1 VRKALVV
8 MALAAAF
15 GARAEAQTTGTPIFM
30 APYRAFQRV
39 EFGGSLSDPG
49 DGFALEG
56 FYRWGQKKYDF
67 GFRGGFQDPGDGE
80 TVFLVGADFRTR
92 VVDHSQDFPL
102 DGALTAGIG
111 VQFGNGTSH
120 ALVPIG
126 VSLGRRVE
134 VEGSDVQFV
143 PYFQP
148 VLAPSFGHGSDLLFG
163 LGLGV
168 DVTLTKKFELRVS
181 GALGDFEGIGVSL
194 AILR

>member
-1 VRKALVV
+1 MV
-8 MALAAAF
+8 LAAAA
-15 GARAEAQTTGTPIFM
+15 GSRAAAQTTGTPIFM

-49 DGFALEG
+49 AGFAVEG

-67 GFRGGFQDPGDGE
+67 GIRGGFQDPGDGE
-80 TVFLVGADFRTR
+80 TVFLAGVDFRTR
-92 VVDHSQDFPL
+92 VVDHTQDFPL
-102 DGALTAGIG
+102 DGAFTAGFG
-111 VQFGNGTSH
+111 VNFGNGTSH
-120 ALVPIG
+120 AIVPIG

-134 VEGSDVQFV
+134 IENSDVQFV
-143 PYFQP
+143 PYFHP

-168 DVTLTKKFELRVS
+168 DVTLTKRLELRVS